1 MLFQLV
7 LVPVFVCFLSSSFFL
22 LCLLGPCFSIFGR
35 WSTSPDVFCI
45 GGVVPDSRLALLP
58 TANLPVCENRI
69 WNACPVSFCGLPP
82 TSAIYLSVFIL
93 SFFYSDLRCCIT
105 ALVGIYQLNSTGW
118 NSFYFENLTSL
129 PVHSRKLLW
138 LRKRIMR

>member
-7 LVPVFVCFLSSSFFL
+7 LVPVFVCFFSSSFFL

-69 WNACPVSFCGLPP
+69 WNACPV
-82 TSAIYLSVFIL
+82 
-93 SFFYSDLRCCIT
+93 
-105 ALVGIYQLNSTGW
+105 
-118 NSFYFENLTSL
+118 
-129 PVHSRKLLW
+129 LLW
-138 LRKRIMR
+138 SASNICDIFVRVYFIVFLLWPEMLHHRSGGDISVKFNRVEFLLLWELAFTASSFEKAALIAKTYH